1 MTMKVGSSLAAFML
15 FGKSIAIS
23 LSSDESEQG
32 AYGRWEELGAG
43 MGEVTFEYEV
53 GFINSLSDS
62 TTFADEVTMR

>member
-1 MTMKVGSSLAAFML
+1 MKVGSSLAAFML

-43 MGEVTFEYEV
+43 MGKVTFEYEV
-53 GFINSLSDS
+53 GFTKSNSNSA
-62 TTFADEVTMR
+62 TVYDEERMS